1 MRTSAIVM
9 ALCLV
14 GAAGVSRTP
23 AALGQTGAG
32 WVTLFDGKTFNN
44 WTMTGNANW
53 RLADG
58 IAEADMPRGFLVSRQ
73 SYGDFE
79 LRAEVWTRPE
89 SNGGILF
96 RITDARDPGIEN
108 GYELNINDTR
118 KDQDGRTG
126 SIVNV
131 AKPLVKFD
139 SGNQWVTVEIRA
151 VGPKMTARLN
161 GTLTAEAT
169 DGKYARGP
177 VALQAAGGL
186 VRYRNVQI
194 REIK

>member
-1 MRTSAIVM
+1 MRTSAVLM
-9 ALCLV
+9 TLLLV
-14 GAAGVSRTP
+14 GSAGASLTP
-23 AALGQTGAG
+23 VALGQTEAG
-32 WVTLFDGKTFNN
+32 WVTLFDGKNFNN

-53 RLADG
+53 HITDG
-58 IAEADMPRGFLVSRQ
+58 IAEADVARGFLVSRR

-79 LRAEVWTRPE
+79 LRADVWTRPE

-139 SGNQWVTVEIRA
+139 SGNIWTTVEIRA

-161 GTLTAEAT
+161 GMLTAEAS
-169 DGKYARGP
+169 DAKYARGP

>member
-1 MRTSAIVM
+1 MRLSTVLL
-9 ALCLV
+9 ALVLV
-14 GAAGVSRTP
+14 GSAGVSRAP
-23 AALGQTGAG
+23 AALGQDGAG
-32 WVTLFDGKTFNN
+32 WVTLFDGKNFNN

-53 RLADG
+53 HITDG
-58 IAEADMPRGFLVSRQ
+58 IAEADVPRGFLVSRQ

-79 LRAEVWTRPE
+79 LRADVWARPE

-131 AKPLVKFD
+131 AKPLMKFD
-139 SGNQWVTVEIRA
+139 SGNIWTTVEIRA

-161 GTLTAEAT
+161 GMVTAEAT
-169 DGKYARGP
+169 DAKYARGP